1 MRKIISFVAIAQTWI
16 AASAQFKI
24 ETCADFEKLTKQ
36 DSAFILDASY
46 DLEVKRCFVFKFNQD
61 DMVITY
67 GLDGSDLVVMAS
79 RYEVMQVCEFKKEE
93 FIVYEN
99 DKK

>member
-1 MRKIISFVAIAQTWI
+1 
-16 AASAQFKI
+16 
-24 ETCADFEKLTKQ
+24 
-36 DSAFILDASY
+36 
-46 DLEVKRCFVFKFNQD
+46 
-61 DMVITY
+61 MVITY

-79 RYEVMQVCEFKKEE
+79 RHEVMQVCEFKKEE